1 MTTIKINDQLLV
13 DRLLQVSR
21 RMANPSQLSAAIALT
36 LGTAVDDNFDQQG
49 RPQWAG
55 RKPSTIKIYQYKG
68 YSYGGILHRSGDLR
82 SRVVTTHTKDE
93 AVISNNMPYAAAMHF
108 GIKKGASGRTKRGAP
123 IPFGDIEPR
132 PFMPITTDGNLQ
144 KEAEDEIFFDVNHY
158 WQKIFNP

>member
-36 LGTAVDDNFDQQG
+36 LGTVVDDNFDKQG

-55 RKPSTIKIYQYKG
+55 RKPSTIKIYQFKG

-132 PFMPITTDGNLQ
+132 PFMPMDTDGNLQ